1 MSDNPSVWTQ
11 VHRLAAA
18 VLLPLALTVCRAAGQ
33 SSSVD
38 LTVDRS
44 PAEGGA
50 VTPETGVHTFT
61 LQSDVTITAAAQ
73 DGYKFAYWLGDVEDP
88 TSSTTRV
95 RMGGSK
101 SVIAVFEQEQVDAA
115 TEQQEDLIVGSAA
128 GSGGGGGGGG
138 MIATSADLWAGGG
151 ISAMGGSTA
160 RTQTIVV
167 KVQPPVVPEPATL
180 TLLGLGTAILAR
192 ARARSKSGR
201 HTH

>member
-1 MSDNPSVWTQ
+1 VSDNPSVWTQ

-33 SSSVD
+33 SSGAD

-61 LQSDVTITAAAQ
+61 LQSDVTITATAQ

-128 GSGGGGGGGG
+128 GSGGGGGGG
-138 MIATSADLWAGGG
+138 MITTTADLWAGGG
-151 ISAMGGSTA
+151 ISSMGGSPAT
-160 RTQTIVV
+160 TQTIVV
-167 KVQPPVVPEPATL
+167 KVQPPAVPEPATL
-180 TLLGLGTAILAR
+180 TLLGLGTAILTR
-192 ARARSKSGR
+192 ARARSKSGPR
-201 HTH
+201 